1 MLVLIF
7 WWLDEVGVDG
17 WDQFEDNYAFVYSS
31 PDKGSKKILVKCLA
45 MNDALLVDVLK
56 NGDEEPLHLEI
67 K

>member
-1 MLVLIF
+1 M
-7 WWLDEVGVDG
+7 GVDG